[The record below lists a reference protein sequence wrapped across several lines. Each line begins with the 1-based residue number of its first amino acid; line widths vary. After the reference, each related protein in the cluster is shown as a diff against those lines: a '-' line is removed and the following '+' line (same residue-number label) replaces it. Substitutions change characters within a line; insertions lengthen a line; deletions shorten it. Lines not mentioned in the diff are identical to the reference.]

1 MRILL
6 ARRNALI
13 VVLALATMLGCQG
26 VSTSKPASQG
36 GGSDPLPGTLG
47 AAPASIGFGNMQT
60 GTTQTQSDT
69 LSNTGGSNL
78 TITQVTV
85 SGTGFSVSGLSTPVT
100 LTPGQSVPLS
110 VTFAPQSSGNFS
122 GSVTVTS
129 NASNPSL
136 TISLSGSGTEQAP
149 PPQGQISV
157 SPTTISVGNVTVGA
171 SGTQTGTLSATGASV
186 TVSSVSV
193 NSSEFAISGLAF
205 PVTIAAGQSMNFS
218 VTFTPQTSGL
228 ASVSASFS
236 SDASNSPTSATLTG
250 TGVAA
255 SVYSVNLS
263 WVASNSPDVVGYNVY
278 RRTGTTGGY
287 TQINTLLSTATVYT
301 DSAVVDGQTYYYE
314 TTAVNSS
321 NEESARSSA
330 VQAVIPAE

>member
-1 MRILL
+1 MRTLL
-6 ARRNALI
+6 ARRNALV

-26 VSTSKPASQG
+26 FSTSKPASQG
-36 GGSDPLPGTLG
+36 GGTDPLPGTLG
-47 AAPASIGFGNMQT
+47 AAPASISFGNVQT
-60 GTTQTQSDT
+60 GTSQTQSDT

-85 SGTGFSVSGLSTPVT
+85 TGTGFSISGISTPVT
-100 LTPGQSVPLS
+100 LTPGQSAPFN

-129 NASNPSL
+129 TASNPSL
-136 TISLSGSGTEQAP
+136 AISLSGSGTEQTP
-149 PPQGQISV
+149 PPQGQLSV
-157 SPTTISVGNVTVGA
+157 SPATISVGNVTVGA
-171 SGTQTGTLSATGASV
+171 SGTQTGTLNATGASV
-186 TVSSVSV
+186 TVSSVSA

-205 PVTIAAGQSMNFS
+205 PVTLAAGQSVNFT
-218 VTFTPQTSGL
+218 VTFTPQASGL

-263 WVASNSPDVVGYNVY
+263 WIASTSPDVVGYNVY
-278 RRTGTTGGY
+278 RRTGTTGSY
-287 TQINTLLSTATVYT
+287 TQINTLLNTAIVYT

-330 VQAVIPAE
+330 VQAVIPAQ

>member
-1 MRILL
+1 MRTLL
-6 ARRNALI
+6 ARWNAFV

-26 VSTSKPASQG
+26 FSTAKSATQGQG
-36 GGSDPLPGTLG
+36 GEPLPGTLS
-47 AAPASIGFGNMQT
+47 AAPTSIGFGNVQT
-60 GTTQTQSDT
+60 GTSQSQSDA
-69 LSNTGGSNL
+69 LRNSGGSDL

-85 SGTGFSVSGLSTPVT
+85 SGAGFSISGLSTPVT
-100 LTPGQSVPLS
+100 LTAGQTVPFN

-122 GSVTVTS
+122 GSVTVSS

-136 TISLSGSGTEQAP
+136 TISLSGAGTEQAP
-149 PPQGQISV
+149 IQGELSV
-157 SPTTISVGNVTVGA
+157 SPATIGVGNVTVGT

-205 PVTIAAGQSMNFS
+205 PVTIAGGQSVNFS
-218 VTFTPQTSGL
+218 VTFTPQTSGS

-236 SDASNSPTSATLTG
+236 SDASNSPTPATLTG

-263 WVASNSPDVVGYNVY
+263 WIASTSPEVVGYNVY
-278 RRTGTTGGY
+278 RRTGTTGSY
-287 TQINTLLSTATVYT
+287 TQINTLLSTATVYI
-301 DSAVVDGQTYYYE
+301 DSLVADGQTYYYE

-321 NEESARSSA
+321 NEESGRSSA
-330 VQAVIPAE
+330 VQAVIPAQ